1 MNNFYP
7 DFPYDIMFQ
16 PHTLEVQEP
25 IWAVTKLNLETLK
38 EDIVTNL
45 KLIFDPE
52 ISFNIYD
59 MGLIYD
65 INIEKDVVIVNM
77 SLTSPNC
84 PSAQSLPNMVKRGIE
99 VIGIKDPIVNVVWNP
114 IWTPEKISK
123 DIRMILGI
131 ER

>member
-84 PSAQSLPNMVKRGIE
+84 PSAQSLPNMSGLF
-99 VIGIKDPIVNVVWNP
+99 DCY
-114 IWTPEKISK
+114 
-123 DIRMILGI
+123 LCLYQ
-131 ER
+131 

>member
-99 VIGIKDPIVNVVWNP
+99 VIGIKDPIVNVVWDP
-114 IWTPEKISK
+114 IWTPEKITK

-131 ER
+131 E

>member
-65 INIEKDVVIVNM
+65 INIEKDMVIVNM

-99 VIGIKDPIVNVVWNP
+99 VIGIKDPIVNVVWDP
-114 IWTPEKISK
+114 IWSPEKISK

-131 ER
+131 E

>member
-131 ER
+131 E

>member
-114 IWTPEKISK
+114 IWTPEKITK

-131 ER
+131 E